1 MERSEKKSNKRIIAI
16 AALLLALII
25 LFAFGGYTMSKYIS
39 SKSVTG
45 SAQVAKWGYT
55 VTVKADDFFGEQYKT
70 GKIETN
76 TSATGID
83 VKAGGDYKVVA
94 PGTEGSMTFG
104 IAGTAEVLAK
114 VSIKMDELTAGA
126 GVKDVQLKAN
136 LYADKTKS
144 DTAQAVT
151 YSPIK
156 WTLKKGSSTT
166 TDWTTVSAYTG
177 CDGVALSAI
186 ETALEAMYSTNM
198 EPNATTA
205 IDDVYQLSWK
215 WGWDNTGALFTVTG
229 SDSNPDST
237 LTQNNG
243 DTILGA
249 IANHTGT
256 GAAEGEIGGGTA
268 LTYFVDDSSVTQ
280 IAFKL
285 SITVEQ
291 VRTPASAT

>member
-83 VKAGGDYKVVA
+83 VKAGGGYKVVA

-114 VSIKMDELTAGA
+114 ISIKMDELTAGA

-177 CDGVALSAI
+177 CDGVALSTI
-186 ETALEAMYSTNM
+186 EVALETMYSTNM
-198 EPNATTA
+198 EPNATA
-205 IDDVYQLSWK
+205 INDVYQLSWK
-215 WGWDNTGALFTVTG
+215 WNWDNTDKLFTVTG
-229 SDSNPDST
+229 GATNPDDT

-256 GAAEGEIGGGTA
+256 GAAEGEIGGGAA
-268 LTYFVDDSSVTQ
+268 LTYFVDDGSVTQ

-291 VRTPASAT
+291 AITVEQV